1 MNHFFF
7 TLFLILILNPFL
19 LKANDNVTLQLSWFN
34 QFQFAG
40 YYIAKEKGFY
50 KDEGLDVNI
59 KPFEFG
65 LDIPQGVSDGKY
77 DFAVGRET
85 LILEKTNNK
94 NIVTLYALFQNSP
107 LLLISTKESN
117 INSITD
123 FNGKRIMTTID
134 DASEVSLKSMIISQ
148 KVQLKN
154 LKFINHTHNINDL
167 INKKTDV
174 ISAYTSKAPYF
185 LQKMGVDYNTF
196 SPSNYGFDMYSDFL
210 YTSKTKL
217 ENQKEL
223 VEKFRNA
230 SLKGWEYAYS
240 NIEEAVDLILE
251 KYNTQNLTREEL
263 IFEGKELKKLSF
275 YDTEILGN
283 IDLSKLQRI
292 YDLYNVM
299 GLVKNNIDVKDF
311 VYINNSLINHLKNEF
326 KRLSEYKELP
336 YLYFFIG
343 LFSLLII
350 VIIYKNIVLYK
361 VTHKLKNNE
370 EKLLEMNKELK
381 DLSEKDFLTKIYNRR
396 YFETISK
403 ESISLA
409 KRENKDVAILLI
421 DLDNFKKIN
430 DTYGHQVGDYVLC
443 AVADL
448 MMDHKRKSDVVCRYG
463 GEEFAILLPNT
474 SLSGAKKYSENL
486 REVIANEKLKIDNLS
501 IRVTAS
507 MGLTICKPSDDIYS
521 ALDRADEGMYIAKKN
536 GKNQLNIFN

>member
-1 MNHFFF
+1 M
-7 TLFLILILNPFL
+7 ILNPFL
-19 LKANDNVTLQLSWFN
+19 AKANSLILQLSWFN

-40 YYIAKEKGFY
+40 YFIAKEKGFY
-50 KDEGLDVNI
+50 KDEGFDVNI

-65 LDIPQGVSDGKY
+65 LDIPQGVNDGKY

-85 LILEKTNNK
+85 LILDKSDNK

-107 LLLISTKESN
+107 LILISTKESN
-117 INSITD
+117 INNITD
-123 FNGKRIMTTID
+123 FDGKRIMTTID

-148 KVQLKN
+148 KVELKN

-167 INKKTDV
+167 IDKKTDV
-174 ISAYTSKAPYF
+174 ISAYTSKAPYY
-185 LQKMGVDYNTF
+185 LQKIGVEYNIF
-196 SPSNYGFDMYSDFL
+196 SPSDYGFDMYSDFL

-240 NIEEAVDLILE
+240 NIEETADLILE

-263 IFEGKELKKLSF
+263 IFEGYELKKLSF
-275 YDTEILGN
+275 YNTDILGN
-283 IDLSKLQRI
+283 IDLNKLQRI

-299 GLVKNNIDVKDF
+299 GLVKNNIDIKDF
-311 VYINNSLINHLKNEF
+311 VYHDNSLINHLKNEF

-350 VIIYKNIVLYK
+350 VIIYKNIVLFK
-361 VTHKLKNNE
+361 VTRQLKSNE
-370 EKLLEMNKELK
+370 EELLQMNKELK

-396 YFETISK
+396 YFETIAK

-409 KRENKDVAILLI
+409 KREGKDVSILLI

-430 DTYGHQVGDYVLC
+430 DTYGHQIGDYVLC

-448 MMDHKRKSDVVCRYG
+448 MMEHKRKSDVICRYG

-474 SLSGAKKYSENL
+474 SLHGAKKYSENL
-486 REVIANEKLKIDNLS
+486 RKTIENAKLEVENLS
-501 IRVTAS
+501 IKVTAS
-507 MGLTICKPSDDIYS
+507 MGLTLCNASDDIYS
-521 ALDRADEGMYIAKKN
+521 ALDRADEGMYVAKKN

>member
-19 LKANDNVTLQLSWFN
+19 AIANSVTLQLSWFN

-40 YYIAKEKGFY
+40 YFIAKEKGFY
-50 KDEGLDVNI
+50 KNEGLDVNI

-85 LILEKTNNK
+85 LILEKSDSR

-107 LLLISTKESN
+107 LILISTKESN
-117 INSITD
+117 INNITD

-148 KVQLKN
+148 KIQLKN

-167 INKKTDV
+167 IDKKTDV
-174 ISAYTSKAPYF
+174 MSAYTSKAPYF
-185 LQKMGVDYNTF
+185 LQKRGIAYNTF
-196 SPSNYGFDMYSDFL
+196 SPSDYGFDMYSDFL

-240 NIEEAVDLILE
+240 NIEETVDLILK

-263 IFEGKELKKLSF
+263 IFEGRELKKLS
-275 YDTEILGN
+275 YYNTDILGN
-283 IDLSKLQRI
+283 IDLNKLQRI

-299 GLVKNNIDVKDF
+299 GLVKKNIDIKDF
-311 VYINNSLINHLKNEF
+311 VYHDSSLINHLKNEF

-343 LFSLLII
+343 LFTLLII

-361 VTHKLKNNE
+361 VTHQLKSNE
-370 EKLLEMNKELK
+370 EKLLQMNKELK

-409 KRENKDVAILLI
+409 KREGKDVSILLI

-448 MMDHKRKSDVVCRYG
+448 MMEHKRKSDVICRYG

-474 SLSGAKKYSENL
+474 SLHGAKKYSENL
-486 REVIANEKLKIDNLS
+486 RKTIEHAKLKVDNLS
-501 IRVTAS
+501 IKVTAS
-507 MGLTICKPSDDIYS
+507 MGLTLCNASDDIYS
-521 ALDRADEGMYIAKKN
+521 ALDRADEGMYVAKKN

>member
-19 LKANDNVTLQLSWFN
+19 AIANSVTLQLSWFN

-40 YYIAKEKGFY
+40 YFIAKEKGFY

-85 LILEKTNNK
+85 LILEKSDSR

-107 LLLISTKESN
+107 LILISTKESN
-117 INSITD
+117 INNITD

-148 KVQLKN
+148 KIQLKN

-167 INKKTDV
+167 IDKKTDV
-174 ISAYTSKAPYF
+174 MSAYTSKAPYF
-185 LQKMGVDYNTF
+185 LQKRGIAYNTF
-196 SPSNYGFDMYSDFL
+196 SPSDYGFDMYSDFL

-240 NIEEAVDLILE
+240 NIEETVDLILK

-263 IFEGKELKKLSF
+263 IFEGRELKKLS
-275 YDTEILGN
+275 YYNTDILGN
-283 IDLSKLQRI
+283 IDLNKLQRI

-299 GLVKNNIDVKDF
+299 GLVKKNIDIKDF
-311 VYINNSLINHLKNEF
+311 VYHDNSLINHLKNEF

-343 LFSLLII
+343 LFTLLII

-361 VTHKLKNNE
+361 VTHQLKSNE
-370 EKLLEMNKELK
+370 EKLLQMNKELK

-409 KRENKDVAILLI
+409 KREGKDVSILLI

-448 MMDHKRKSDVVCRYG
+448 MMEHKRKSDVICRYG

-474 SLSGAKKYSENL
+474 SLHGAKKYSENL
-486 REVIANEKLKIDNLS
+486 RKTIEHAKLKVDNLS
-501 IRVTAS
+501 IKVTAS
-507 MGLTICKPSDDIYS
+507 MGLTLCNASDDIYS
-521 ALDRADEGMYIAKKN
+521 ALDRADEGMYVAKKN